1 MEKGKSYLVLHP
13 SPCFTVLYLRFIN
26 KTKKRKR
33 MEFLQKEWSARKAVA
48 QVYLGLK
55 INQFFILLLV
65 TMGKAKILRIK
76 KNNVFKWFND
86 DINITEPY

>member
-13 SPCFTVLYLRFIN
+13 SPCFTVFVSTFYK

-33 MEFLQKEWSARKAVA
+33 MKFLQKEWSARKAVA

-65 TMGKAKILRIK
+65 TMGKANILRIK
-76 KNNVFKWFND
+76 K
-86 DINITEPY
+86 